1 LLLGTVELAELETLG
16 TVTVLDVS
24 CELDGEAVAW
34 PSAKVVP
41 MEERVCELGATE
53 LELSVMAVGGPF
65 ASELP
70 MEDNASVLG
79 VTELRLALVTLEE
92 LLVMS
97 ATSMELA
104 VCEVETVESGLLD
117 MEGLALES
125 AYGSP
130 L

>member
-34 PSAKVVP
+34 PSAKV
-41 MEERVCELGATE
+41 EERVCELGATE